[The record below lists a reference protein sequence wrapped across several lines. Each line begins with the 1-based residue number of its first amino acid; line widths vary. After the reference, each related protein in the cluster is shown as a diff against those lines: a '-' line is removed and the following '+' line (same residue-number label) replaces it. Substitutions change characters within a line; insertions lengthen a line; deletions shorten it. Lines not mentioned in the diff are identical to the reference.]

1 MCVVLKQIKLWR
13 RTKRTCSKRS
23 RSFEHLLPDT
33 HTPFVPKTDWWL
45 ETNCFQL
52 CSSEER
58 LRRIP
63 KYGLSFFF
71 KLLTHGKKSTSFWRP
86 WVCKTETPTVSNCF
100 PDFYKYTLRI
110 QNVHRER
117 IPARRNETIA
127 VRRVGVRRGVLRR
140 RDVDRYSLFW
150 TWKRLVFFLR
160 NILLVLRWILVRGFD
175 VFVARA
181 RWRARHRRRF
191 RRRRNQITSLTH
203 FFSHHHYS
211 SSSIFISL
219 CRTRE

>member
-1 MCVVLKQIKLWR
+1 MD
-13 RTKRTCSKRS
+13 SA
-23 RSFEHLLPDT
+23 
-33 HTPFVPKTDWWL
+33 
-45 ETNCFQL
+45 
-52 CSSEER
+52 
-58 LRRIP
+58 
-63 KYGLSFFF
+63 SFFF
-71 KLLTHGKKSTSFWRP
+71 KLLAKKNGIDVILKNLLISVQNW
-86 WVCKTETPTVSNCF
+86 TPTVSNCF

-117 IPARRNETIA
+117 IPARRATETIA

-140 RDVDRYSLFW
+140 RDVDRYSLL
-150 TWKRLVFFLR
+150 TWKRLVFFWGIFFLFCVEFSLGDLMCLSR
-160 NILLVLRWILVRGFD
+160 
-175 VFVARA
+175 ARA

-211 SSSIFISL
+211 SSSSSSSSSIFISL

>member
-1 MCVVLKQIKLWR
+1 MD
-13 RTKRTCSKRS
+13 SA
-23 RSFEHLLPDT
+23 
-33 HTPFVPKTDWWL
+33 
-45 ETNCFQL
+45 
-52 CSSEER
+52 
-58 LRRIP
+58 
-63 KYGLSFFF
+63 SFFF
-71 KLLTHGKKSTSFWRP
+71 KLLAKKNGIDVNLKNLLSVQNW
-86 WVCKTETPTVSNCF
+86 TPTVSNCS

-117 IPARRNETIA
+117 IPARRATETIA

-140 RDVDRYSLFW
+140 RDVDRYSLL
-150 TWKRLVFFLR
+150 TWKRLVFFFWG
-160 NILLVLRWILVRGFD
+160 IFFD
-175 VFVARA
+175 VEFSLGDLMCLSRARA

-211 SSSIFISL
+211 SSPSSSSTFISL